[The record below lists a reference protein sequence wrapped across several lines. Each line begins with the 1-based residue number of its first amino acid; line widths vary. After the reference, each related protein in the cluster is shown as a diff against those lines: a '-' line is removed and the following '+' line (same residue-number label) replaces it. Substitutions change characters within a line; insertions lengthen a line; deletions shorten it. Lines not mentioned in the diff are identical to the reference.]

1 MAYFAKIHSSNNVV
15 SAVISVANQNC
26 LDENNQ
32 ENENVGIAHIQSVTD
47 NEEGYYWKQ
56 TSFNH
61 RIRKHFA
68 GIGLTYDSNRDAFL
82 LPKPFAS
89 WILNEDTCNWGPPV
103 PEPEES
109 TVMRPYQW
117 NEETQ
122 TWDAPQ

>member
-1 MAYFAKIHSSNNVV
+1 MAYFAKIHSSNNIVA
-15 SAVISVANQNC
+15 SVISVANQNC

-32 ENENVGIAHIQSVTD
+32 ENENVGIAYIQSVTD

-68 GIGLTYDSNRDAFL
+68 T
-82 LPKPFAS
+82 
-89 WILNEDTCNWGPPV
+89 TCNWEPPV

-122 TWDAPQ
+122 TWDEPQ